1 MNEYFKSLFN
11 LNPMNLFGPNTGVNV
26 DNMTM
31 AQKRSLYGSMF
42 DPMEAGRERLRAM
55 TASDAAAGAAG
66 GAGAVNPL
74 LALSA
79 MQGLLGP
86 QQPQMMPI
94 IQQQAV
100 PGLRIPMSSMNNFY
114 GGLL

>member
-1 MNEYFKSLFN
+1 MMGNTIMNMLGMGGLTGKEFLRAQTPRNTLLDSMSPEVAGMFQEQFCI
-11 LNPMNLFGPNTGVNV
+11 NPMI
-26 DNMTM
+26 
-31 AQKRSLYGSMF
+31 
-42 DPMEAGRERLRAM
+42 DPA
-55 TASDAAAGAAG
+55 TAATAAT
-66 GAGAVNPL
+66 GAVNPL